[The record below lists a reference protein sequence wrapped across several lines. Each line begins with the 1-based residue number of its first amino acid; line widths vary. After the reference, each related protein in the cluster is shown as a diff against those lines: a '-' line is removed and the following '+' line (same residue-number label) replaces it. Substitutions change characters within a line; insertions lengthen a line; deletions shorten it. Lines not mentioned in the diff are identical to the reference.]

1 VHDATADIRR
11 SDAWTAPAL
20 LSEIS
25 VLAKLSGDNQG
36 WIRSVTCPTMGCLF
50 MIHHLFSCSH
60 ATCAI
65 PEAHREFF
73 ESAKDEVESSA
84 GWEPGVLNLGQA
96 FAMHFRTPVVH
107 GDVTRLLIDL
117 EQDGD
122 ARWGVHSGKLPEAT
136 RQKLAERHEKPYR
149 MLLHQRIAD
158 GLQRGGVLL
167 HLMLHT
173 GQDREGSIE
182 LETPQAN
189 PVAEEIASLWR
200 NQLVADGLY
209 ALLQHQSGTS
219 PLAAALAR
227 NHPVPEY
234 AQIRLMVSQ
243 SFFLEGR
250 PQKWDVVKKRLMQT
264 LQSACAQYKAL
275 NGREDSS
282 SAPG

>member
-1 VHDATADIRR
+1 MPFD
-11 SDAWTAPAL
+11 
-20 LSEIS
+20 
-25 VLAKLSGDNQG
+25 
-36 WIRSVTCPTMGCLF
+36 F

-73 ESAKDEVESSA
+73 ENAKDVVESSA

-96 FAMHFRTPVVH
+96 FAMYFRTPLVH
-107 GDVTRLLIDL
+107 GDVTRQLIDL

-122 ARWGVHSGKLPEAT
+122 ARWSVHSAKLPETT
-136 RQKLAERHEKPYR
+136 RQKLADRHEKPYR
-149 MLLHQRIAD
+149 VLLRQRITD

-167 HLMLHT
+167 HLLLHT
-173 GQDREGSIE
+173 GSDREGSIE
-182 LETPQAN
+182 LETPQSN

-209 ALLQHQSGTS
+209 ALLQHRSGQS
-219 PLAAALAR
+219 PLASALTQS
-227 NHPVPEY
+227 HPVPEY

-250 PQKWDVVKKRLMQT
+250 PQKWDFVKKRLLHT
-264 LQSACAQYKAL
+264 LQGACAQYNTL
-275 NGREDSS
+275 NAREDSS
-282 SAPG
+282 SAPA